1 MALNID
7 IKNIP
12 PYLKVIL
19 ALIPSIILGILFTVF
34 VYFPENS
41 EIKRLR
47 DSIVR
52 LDKEIASSEV
62 KAKRLPELK
71 IENEVLRARLK
82 ELQERLPEE
91 KEVSGLLRQISDLG
105 IKSGLK
111 ILLWRPEAKV
121 TDPSG
126 LYERIPVRLEVLT
139 RYHNLG
145 VFFSH
150 ISRLPR
156 IVNISDIKLSPA
168 MREGVLQLNANFT
181 ATTFSAIK
189 EVPASKDVKE
199 EPKKP

>member
-34 VYFPENS
+34 IYFPENS
-41 EIKRLR
+41 EIKKLS
-47 DSIVR
+47 DSIVK

-62 KAKRLPELK
+62 KAKRLAELK
-71 IENEVLRARLK
+71 IENEGLRARLK

-139 RYHNLG
+139 GYHNLG

-168 MREGVLQLNANFT
+168 VREGVLQLNANFT
-181 ATTFSAIK
+181 ATTFSAIT
-189 EVPASKDVKE
+189 EVPAPKEVKK

>member
-1 MALNID
+1 MALID

-34 VYFPENS
+34 IYFPENS
-41 EIKRLR
+41 EIKKLS
-47 DSIVR
+47 DSIVK

-62 KAKRLPELK
+62 KAKRLAELK
-71 IENEVLRARLK
+71 IENERLRVRLK
-82 ELQERLPEE
+82 ELQDRLPEE
-91 KEVSGLLRQISDLG
+91 KEVSGLLRQISNLG

-121 TDPSG
+121 ADPSG
-126 LYERIPVRLEVLT
+126 LYVRIPVRLEVVT
-139 RYHNLG
+139 GYHNLG

-156 IVNISDIKLSPA
+156 IVNISDIKLSPVV
-168 MREGVLQLNANFT
+168 REGVLQLNANFT
-181 ATTFSAIK
+181 ATTFSAITGG
-189 EVPASKDVKE
+189 ESKK
-199 EPKKP
+199 

>member
-34 VYFPENS
+34 IYFPQSS
-41 EIKRLR
+41 EIKRLS
-47 DSIVR
+47 DSIVK

-62 KAKRLPELK
+62 KAKRLAELK
-71 IENEVLRARLK
+71 IENEWLRARLK

-111 ILLWRPEAKV
+111 ILFWRPEAKV
-121 TDPSG
+121 ADPSG
-126 LYERIPVRLEVLT
+126 LYVSIPVKLEVLT
-139 RYHNLG
+139 GYHNLG

-168 MREGVLQLNANFT
+168 VREGVLQLNANFT
-181 ATTFSAIK
+181 ATTFSAITEAPTPT
-189 EVPASKDVKE
+189 EVGK